1 MTPIINIMGEK
12 VALGPLVRET
22 VIALEER
29 ALNDFATLRSM
40 WELAPVP
47 ATRERIERWYD
58 SATTREDAAHFLVY
72 ERASG
77 DPIGRAGVRDIDFRN
92 RSAEFAITIYDAR
105 HRGKG
110 YGTEAARL
118 ALDYAFTAL
127 GLHNVLLTAVS
138 FNEGGLRAY
147 QRAGFH
153 EIGRRRECWLMGGRW
168 YDEVYMDCIATEFDS
183 PVLRHIFVPDEVG
196 KG

>member
-1 MTPIINIMGEK
+1 LIINIMGEK

-47 ATRERIERWYD
+47 TTRERIERWYD
-58 SATTREDAAHFLVY
+58 GVTTREDAAHFLVY

-92 RSAEFAITIYDAR
+92 RSAEFAITIADTR

-138 FNEGGLRAY
+138 FNESGLRAY
-147 QRAGFH
+147 QRAGFR

-183 PVLRHIFVPDEVG
+183 PVLKHIFVPDEVG
-196 KG
+196 SG